1 MFENFVG
8 IGLEKKAEKRRDR
21 KSKRTRQNTERG
33 DRKEESNDSP
43 EIPDW
48 EGSDILGLLSGRV
61 QAEKSTQNRKPDDWG
76 FDGSFR
82 DSFKPFNCCLT
93 VV

>member
-1 MFENFVG
+1 MG
-8 IGLEKKAEKRRDR
+8 IGLENGPLAEKRRDR

-43 EIPDW
+43 KIPDW

-61 QAEKSTQNRKPDDWG
+61 EAEKSTQNRKPDDWG
-76 FDGSFR
+76 FDRSFG
-82 DSFKPFNCCLT
+82 DSFKPFNCCLS
-93 VV
+93 VIF